1 MNKNQIKV
9 LRDFGY
15 EVIPEINLIKENTF
29 TNPNFYLIY
38 DPNTKSFS
46 ICVVTAT
53 VNVPQSTN
61 YLLELISKI
70 EIADKL
76 NQLTN

>member
-1 MNKNQIKV
+1 MNKEQIKY
-9 LRDFGY
+9 LNDPGY
-15 EVIPEINLIKENTF
+15 QVIEDVNLIKDNHIV
-29 TNPNFYLIY
+29 NPNFYIMY
-38 DPNTKSFS
+38 DPTSFS

-53 VNVPQSTN
+53 ISVPQSTN

-76 NQLTN
+76 NQLA

>member
-1 MNKNQIKV
+1 MNKEQIKY
-9 LRDFGY
+9 LNDPGY
-15 EVIPEINLIKENTF
+15 EVIEDVNLIKNNHF
-29 TNPNFYLIY
+29 VNPNFYIMY
-38 DPNTKSFS
+38 NHKSKSFS

-53 VNVPQSTN
+53 ISVPQSTN

-76 NQLTN
+76 NQLA

>member
-1 MNKNQIKV
+1 MNKEQIKY
-9 LRDFGY
+9 LNDSGY
-15 EVIPEINLIKENTF
+15 EVIEDVNLIKDNHF
-29 TNPNFYLIY
+29 VNPNFYLMY
-38 DPNTKSFS
+38 DPKSKSFS

-53 VNVPQSTN
+53 VNVPQATN

-76 NQLTN
+76 NQLA

>member
-1 MNKNQIKV
+1 MNKEQIKY
-9 LRDFGY
+9 LNDSGY
-15 EVIPEINLIKENTF
+15 EVIEDVNLIKDNHF
-29 TNPNFYLIY
+29 VNPNFYLAF
-38 DPNTKSFS
+38 DPNSKSFS

-53 VNVPQSTN
+53 VSVPQSTN

-76 NQLTN
+76 NQLA

>member
-1 MNKNQIKV
+1 MNKEQIKY
-9 LRDFGY
+9 LNDSGY
-15 EVIPEINLIKENTF
+15 EVIEDVNLIKDNHF
-29 TNPNFYLIY
+29 VNPNFYLAF
-38 DPNTKSFS
+38 DPNSKSFS

-53 VNVPQSTN
+53 VSVPQSIN

-76 NQLTN
+76 NQLT